1 MRKWLII
8 MAAGVVVA
16 AALGL
21 YRFEIYVRQLDHE
34 LASLNRSIQ
43 RSQQAVQVLQAEWA
57 FLTQP
62 TRLQSL
68 ALRHLDLVP
77 TLPVQVGAMT
87 QIPEKGPV
95 LTRDLVSKPTL
106 NKNRAALLSKTGD
119 KR

>member
-1 MRKWLII
+1 MRAWLII
-8 MAAGVVVA
+8 LAAGVVVA

-21 YRFEIYVRQLDHE
+21 YRFEIHVRQLDHE

-62 TRLQSL
+62 ERLQSL
-68 ALRHLDLVP
+68 ALKHLDLVP
-77 TLPVQVGAMT
+77 TLPVQIGAIT
-87 QIPEKGPV
+87 AIPEKGPV
-95 LTRDLVSKPTL
+95 LVQDLIAKPAFSKTGAL
-106 NKNRAALLSKTGD
+106 LLSKAEA